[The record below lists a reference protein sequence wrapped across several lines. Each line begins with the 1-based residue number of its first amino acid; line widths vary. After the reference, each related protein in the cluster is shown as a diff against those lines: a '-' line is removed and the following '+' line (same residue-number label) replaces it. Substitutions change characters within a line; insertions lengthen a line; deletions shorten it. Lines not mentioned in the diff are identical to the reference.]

1 MSHDA
6 VTTDRG
12 SERGIAVAALALGAV
27 LTWAWWPSLREMSS
41 RWMTDPRYSHG
52 LLVPAFSAFLLWHR
66 RGLLAEQRLTASWWG
81 VLIVAA
87 GTVLMLAGA
96 RLYFGWVESVS
107 LLVALTGVGLV
118 LGGPRLL
125 RWAWPSIGFLF
136 FMVPLPY
143 RAEVALG
150 APLQRI
156 ATVASN
162 YLLQTMGLPAVA
174 EGNVILLSDARIG
187 VVDACNG
194 LGMLF
199 MFAAFAV
206 GLTLIA
212 SRPLLDKAI
221 ILFSAIPIAL
231 AANIARITVTGLLH
245 ETAGGVVADTV
256 YHDLAGWLM
265 MPLALAAL
273 WVELFVLSKLF
284 INVAPEPPIP
294 VGLFMVPPSGPR
306 RDGRPR

>member
-1 MSHDA
+1 MSHNV
-6 VTTDRG
+6 VTTERVSARG
-12 SERGIAVAALALGAV
+12 TGVAALAFGAV
-27 LTWAWWPSLREMSS
+27 LVWAWWPCLREMSS

-52 LLVPAFSAFLLWHR
+52 LLVPVFSAFLLWHR
-66 RGLLAEQRLTASWWG
+66 RGLLDEQRLAASWWG
-81 VLIVAA
+81 VSIVAVGA
-87 GTVLMLAGA
+87 ILMLGGA
-96 RLYFGWVESVS
+96 RLYIGWVESAS
-107 LLVALTGVGLV
+107 LLVALAGVSLV

-245 ETAGGVVADTV
+245 ETAGGMVADTV

-273 WVELFVLSKLF
+273 WVELLILSRLF
-284 INVAPEPPIP
+284 MNVASEQPIP
-294 VGLFMVPPSGPR
+294 VGLFTVSPSGPR
-306 RDGRPR
+306 PDGRLR